1 MKTLP
6 TVNTLQPIL
15 HNQIPV
21 ITTELLAKLYGT
33 DVDNIKKNYSRN
45 ANRFIEGKHFFK
57 VAGDE
62 LKTLRVTLSH
72 SQNLRLV
79 LNESQNEVQISP
91 KTRSLIL
98 WTERGAARH
107 AKMLET
113 NQAWDVFERLEDC
126 YFNQNAQTAATVT
139 VSPNNAREVV
149 DTLNA
154 KPMFYIKVCNNEP
167 LTTSA
172 DVAQAFSTTNN
183 SIVMAID
190 ALRIPRTAAARHFF
204 KEQRPLEGSDREIT
218 IYRMTKDGFTLLME
232 SIDGPSVKD
241 IKLAYIEAFNAINS
255 VLKTQYERDLAKRLY
270 QEKTIIRAATEHNR
284 LLTEPN
290 YRKELIKEFDKATGK
305 TKAALSLPAM
315 TQENVIS
322 ALLLDLLRNARALIS
337 FDEDLNPQLKLLP
350 PTGKVVDQA
359 DHNSILSVL
368 DANLPARTL
377 QELIKTCA
385 DKLAQKSRL

>member
-72 SQNLRLV
+72 SQNVQPSLRGL
-79 LNESQNEVQISP
+79 QISP
-91 KTRSLIL
+91 KARSLIL

-113 NQAWDVFERLEDC
+113 DQAWDVFERLEDC
-126 YFNQNAQTAATVT
+126 YFSQNTQTAATVT

-232 SIDGPSVKD
+232 SIDGPGVKD
-241 IKLAYIEAFNAINS
+241 IKLAYIEAFNAISS

-290 YRKELIKEFDKATGK
+290 
-305 TKAALSLPAM
+305 
-315 TQENVIS
+315 
-322 ALLLDLLRNARALIS
+322 
-337 FDEDLNPQLKLLP
+337 
-350 PTGKVVDQA
+350 
-359 DHNSILSVL
+359 
-368 DANLPARTL
+368 
-377 QELIKTCA
+377 
-385 DKLAQKSRL
+385 

>member
-21 ITTELLAKLYGT
+21 ITSELLAQLYGT
-33 DVDNIKKNYSRN
+33 KIKNISDNFLNN
-45 ANRFIEGKHFFK
+45 TTRFVAGKHYFK
-57 VAGDE
+57 IEKNE
-62 LKTLRVTLSH
+62 LREFKNRPETIG
-72 SQNLRLV
+72 LV
-79 LNESQNEVQISP
+79 GKNA
-91 KTRSLIL
+91 RSLIL

-113 NQAWDVFERLEDC
+113 DQAWDVFERMEDC

-190 ALRIPRTAAARHFF
+190 ALRIP
-204 KEQRPLEGSDREIT
+204 
-218 IYRMTKDGFTLLME
+218 
-232 SIDGPSVKD
+232 
-241 IKLAYIEAFNAINS
+241 
-255 VLKTQYERDLAKRLY
+255 
-270 QEKTIIRAATEHNR
+270 
-284 LLTEPN
+284 
-290 YRKELIKEFDKATGK
+290 
-305 TKAALSLPAM
+305 
-315 TQENVIS
+315 
-322 ALLLDLLRNARALIS
+322 
-337 FDEDLNPQLKLLP
+337 
-350 PTGKVVDQA
+350 
-359 DHNSILSVL
+359 
-368 DANLPARTL
+368 
-377 QELIKTCA
+377 
-385 DKLAQKSRL
+385 